1 MVHDLNKT
9 DIKQYLFPL
18 FVMLK
23 GVPSG
28 MQKLMYRGLM
38 KDDKTLR
45 DLKVT
50 KGVKLMLIGSTIND
64 VLEVNK
70 PVAKG
75 TTKEKDEAGTL

>member
-9 DIKQYLFPL
+9 DIKHYLFPL